1 MNIEK
6 PVFMQIIEMIEDEII
21 KGSYKVNDIIISTT
35 EISKLL
41 SVNPT
46 TAVKAVSILT
56 DKGVLYKKR
65 GVGMFVSN
73 GAKEKILNNR
83 REQFFGEN
91 IPSLL
96 DEAYKLGIDDDEI
109 IKMIK
114 EYKHD

>member
-21 KGSYKVNDIIISTT
+21 KGSYRVNDIIISTT

-56 DKGVLYKKR
+56 DEGVLYKKR
-65 GVGMFVSN
+65 GVGMFVAE
-73 GAKEKILNNR
+73 GAKEKILGRR
-83 REQFFGEN
+83 RELFFGEN

-96 DEAYKLGIDDDEI
+96 NEANKLGIGDEEI
-109 IKMIK
+109 IKIIK
-114 EYKHD
+114 EHKHD